1 MWARVDLHLTLSCT
15 DYAAHFVFHEL
26 QSQKCISL
34 VCFSQFIHTCP
45 AETAGESEQCCH
57 ILVVTVSVDLQL
69 LFFSL
74 MVALMA
80 HVVIDGCQALSL
92 LSHSSIQLSTVAG
105 SIFFNLRTNI

>member
-45 AETAGESEQCCH
+45 A
-57 ILVVTVSVDLQL
+57 V
-69 LFFSL
+69 
-74 MVALMA
+74 
-80 HVVIDGCQALSL
+80 
-92 LSHSSIQLSTVAG
+92 LSHVSGYRQC
-105 SIFFNLRTNI
+105 

>member
-1 MWARVDLHLTLSCT
+1 MQHTLYVKYKVCCIIWI
-15 DYAAHFVFHEL
+15 EL

-57 ILVVTVSVDLQL
+57 MLVVTVSVDLQL

-74 MVALMA
+74 MVDLVA
-80 HVVIDGCQALSL
+80 HVVIDGCRALSL
-92 LSHSSIQLSTVAG
+92 LSHSSIQLSAVAG
-105 SIFFNLRTNI
+105 SIFFFED

>member
-74 MVALMA
+74 MVDLVA

-92 LSHSSIQLSTVAG
+92 LSHSSIQLSAVAG
-105 SIFFNLRTNI
+105 SIFSLRTNI

>member
-1 MWARVDLHLTLSCT
+1 M
-15 DYAAHFVFHEL
+15 HFFSVF
-26 QSQKCISL
+26 
-34 VCFSQFIHTCP
+34 FSQFIHTCP

-105 SIFFNLRTNI
+105 SIFFLI